1 MYMAVGRPVCLDL
14 FCTLPVSLIPRS
26 SVWYTYARRSGNET
40 NSQSVS
46 QSVNVYVSAGESVL
60 LRSDQVDGGGNVS
73 IDMES
78 VQRTQL
84 QQLEQQVCRH

>member
-1 MYMAVGRPVCLDL
+1 MHMDVMPVFLDM
-14 FCTLPVSLIPRS
+14 
-26 SVWYTYARRSGNET
+26 YARGSENET
-40 NSQSVS
+40 NS

-60 LRSDQVDGGGNVS
+60 LRSDQVDGSGNVS

-84 QQLEQQVCRH
+84 QQLEQQVRRH

>member
-1 MYMAVGRPVCLDL
+1 MQEGLRTRLTP
-14 FCTLPVSLIPRS
+14 
-26 SVWYTYARRSGNET
+26 
-40 NSQSVS
+40 S

-60 LRSDQVDGGGNVS
+60 LRSDQVDGSGNVS

-84 QQLEQQVCRH
+84 QQLEQQVRRH

>member
-1 MYMAVGRPVCLDL
+1 MLCLSFL
-14 FCTLPVSLIPRS
+14 TCVVPSQLVSFPDTQYGTCMQEGLRTRLTP
-26 SVWYTYARRSGNET
+26 
-40 NSQSVS
+40 S

>member
-1 MYMAVGRPVCLDL
+1 MYTMRMDVMSVFLDL
-14 FCTLPVSLIPRS
+14 CCTLPVSLIPRH
-26 SVWYTYARRSGNET
+26 TCMQEGLGTRLT
-40 NSQSVS
+40 PSQSVS
-46 QSVNVYVSAGESVL
+46 QSVCVSAGESVL

-84 QQLEQQVCRH
+84 QQLEQQVRRH